1 MTLMK
6 EKDQTYYVAKTIVY
20 TNPDHPLRGCVVKPG
35 LKKQDL
41 KATYPHLDDKQIA
54 AVAKQFD
61 KRGALTL
68 VFPHLDERERALLVQ
83 LHTIVAVHLEEI
95 QKELFN

>member
-6 EKDQTYYVAKTIVY
+6 EKDQTYFVAKSILY

-41 KATYPHLDDKQIA
+41 KTTYPHLDDKQIA

-61 KRGALTL
+61 KRGTLTL

-83 LHTIVAVHLEEI
+83 LHVIVAVHLEEI